1 MKKGYWLTLVGGA
14 LVGAYGVDLINTAA
28 MQKAFRYIT
37 AGAIIARDKIMADS
51 ERVQAA
57 ASDILAD
64 AKEITERYYANCDE
78 ASKDFEEVVG

>member
-14 LVGAYGVDLINTAA
+14 LVGAYGVDVIKSKAV
-28 MQKAFRYIT
+28 QKGLRYIT

-51 ERVQAA
+51 ELVQAA

-64 AKEITERYYANCDE
+64 AKEITERYYENCDK